1 MHAIA
6 AIALGGFLIAIGVSH
21 FLAPAYYRSLV
32 PAALPRPDLLV
43 AASGVVEIAIGAATI
58 VPMTRTFGIWMA
70 LALLSSYLV
79 LWVARLFRAGAD
91 RGATAAAVG
100 VNAAYVTWAAVLV
113 STGS

>member
-6 AIALGGFLIAIGVSH
+6 ATALGGFLIAIGVSH
-21 FLAPAYYRSLV
+21 FLAPAYHRSLV

-43 AASGVVEIAIGAATI
+43 VASGIVEIAIGAVTI
-58 VPMTRTFGIWMA
+58 VPMTRTFGMWMA

-79 LWVARLFRAGAD
+79 LWLARLFRTDAGRA
-91 RGATAAAVG
+91 ATAAAAG
-100 VNAAYVTWAAVLV
+100 VNAAYVTWAALLV